1 MHRLQDFSV
10 FESILG
16 KVHLELC
23 HYHEIGRFLI
33 KECDPIDF
41 ESAFFHLR
49 QAAKLGQLDAL
60 VNLAKIYMGM
70 PRDLLPDY
78 SVEQTDDNYDTG
90 FEYMVEAAE
99 RGEKASLYFVAKA
112 FDTGIGLRKDK

>member
-1 MHRLQDFSV
+1 
-10 FESILG
+10 
-16 KVHLELC
+16 
-23 HYHEIGRFLI
+23 
-33 KECDPIDF
+33 
-41 ESAFFHLR
+41 LR